1 MLRAP
6 APDKFLILSNGIP
19 EELRGRYVLVAR
31 TTLNLAKSD
40 EDIKSPEAFCE
51 IHSNQVVLASGE
63 VLLASHASR
72 CVEKGMEAVAVSL
85 TGSSGDYTWSFR
97 EKPPYIFVFQMYMR
111 NRSSRRI
118 INLLP
123 DSSRGIDQSAASP
136 QTFSKSVHPPSLDTN
151 LTVVVEE
158 AFHQPASTNQ
168 PPVGIRFKLL
178 KVDKQPPLR

>member
-1 MLRAP
+1 MCVFLGVAILLATLNLPLGALGQETAQSNVLRAP

-123 DSSRGIDQSAASP
+123 DSSRGIGNVDQYEYTDKVP
-136 QTFSKSVHPPSLDTN
+136 VL
-151 LTVVVEE
+151 VV
-158 AFHQPASTNQ
+158 
-168 PPVGIRFKLL
+168 
-178 KVDKQPPLR
+178 